1 MMGNQY
7 RGEDEHTRNGGAPPA
22 NRCSGLQSSG
32 DIRRNGESGATV
44 PVAASVAVDPDVRH
58 QTLA

>member
-22 NRCSGLQSSG
+22 NRYSGLQSSD
-32 DIRRNGESGATV
+32 DIRRNGESGA
-44 PVAASVAVDPDVRH
+44 SVYGRSKLCCCP
-58 QTLA
+58 